1 MLMNPDKSVVVLG
14 LPGSGK
20 TTFLAALWHIV
31 TERDIETKL
40 KFGGLQAGDG
50 AHLNEIAK
58 QWRSAVVQERTAI
71 SGNRLVSMN
80 LVDERTNTFRMTF
93 PDVPGEA
100 YQRMWESRDCEPEV
114 AEGLR
119 AAGVLL
125 FIHSDTIAKPRWVV
139 DEALLAEGMGVER
152 EVERREVSW
161 QPTLAPTQVQLV
173 DILQMLQRSPL
184 NVGVRRVAVMLSA
197 WDKVENE
204 GTRPEEFF
212 GAELPL
218 LEQYLRQPII
228 GWTVRVYGVS
238 AQGGDY
244 DDGSG
249 LVTQPSAEALRNME
263 TASERIKLVDEDS
276 VGHDLTEPIAWLVT

>member
-1 MLMNPDKSVVVLG
+1 MAMSPEQSVVVLG

-50 AHLNEIAK
+50 AYLNEIAK
-58 QWRSAVVQERTAI
+58 QWRRAVVQERTAI
-71 SGNRLVSMN
+71 SGSQLVGMN
-80 LVDERTNTFRMTF
+80 LLDERSSTFRMTF

-100 YQRMWESRDCEPEV
+100 YQRMWESRDCEAKV

-119 AAGVLL
+119 ATGVLL
-125 FIHSDTIAKPRWVV
+125 FIHSDTIVKPRWLV
-139 DEALLAEGMGVER
+139 DEALLAEGMGIER
-152 EVERREVSW
+152 EVEDGEVSW

-173 DILQMLQRSPL
+173 DILQMLQRSPFS
-184 NVGVRRVAVMLSA
+184 VGDRRVAVMLSA
-197 WDKVENE
+197 WDKVEDE
-204 GTRPEEFF
+204 RVRPEEFF
-212 GAELPL
+212 CAELPL
-218 LEQYLRQPII
+218 LEQYLRQSTN
-228 GWTVRVYGVS
+228 GWTVKVYGVS

-244 DDGSG
+244 DDGSEA
-249 LVTQPSAEALRNME
+249 VTEPSAEALRNLA

-276 VGHDLTEPIAWLVT
+276 VVHDLTEPIAWLVT